1 MNSDDQH
8 DVEVI
13 CLHKHSPAASPDD
26 RSLPPVDVASAVA
39 DDIVRDDVYH
49 GDGYSVRL
57 LSREES
63 RRAGLEGYEPQI
75 VARQQSTEEFLAF
88 LDTIPAAD
96 EVASAARPTPH
107 ANL

>member
-1 MNSDDQH
+1 MDGDGQH
-8 DVEVI
+8 DAEVTY
-13 CLHKHSPAASPDD
+13 LSKQSPIEAPDD
-26 RSLPPVDVASAVA
+26 RSPPPVGVAPATA
-39 DDIVRDDVYH
+39 DDIVRDGVYH

-63 RRAGLEGYEPQI
+63 RRAGLEGYEPRI

-96 EVASAARPTPH
+96 VDTSAC
-107 ANL
+107 

>member
-13 CLHKHSPAASPDD
+13 YLRKQSPTESPVGVAPAA
-26 RSLPPVDVASAVA
+26 A

-49 GDGYSVRL
+49 GDCYSVRL

-63 RRAGLEGYEPQI
+63 RRAGLEGYELQI

-88 LDTIPAAD
+88 LDTIPATD
-96 EVASAARPTPH
+96 EVASAARPAPH
-107 ANL
+107 ANP

>member
-8 DVEVI
+8 DAEVT
-13 CLHKHSPAASPDD
+13 CLRKHSPTASPDD
-26 RSLPPVDVASAVA
+26 RSLPPVGVAPATA

-63 RRAGLEGYEPQI
+63 RHAGLEGYEPQI

-96 EVASAARPTPH
+96 VDTSAF
-107 ANL
+107 